1 MLKVIDVIEIGEEM
15 KMDRL
20 GRVTIP
26 ISLRKKYK
34 FAVGEKITVIPTQEG
49 ILLRKYNPD
58 VSRQINDKYCLEQ
71 EIENV
76 VKKYISKREKE
87 EREAEK
93 NG

>member
-1 MLKVIDVIEIGEEM
+1 MLKVIDVIEIGDEV
-15 KMDRL
+15 KMDML

-26 ISLRKKYK
+26 ISYRKKYK
-34 FAVGEKITVIPTQEG
+34 FDIGDKITVIPTREG
-49 ILLRKYNPD
+49 ILLRKHNPD

-76 VKKYISKREKE
+76 VKKYIGEREQE
-87 EREAEK
+87 EREAEQ

>member
-34 FAVGEKITVIPTQEG
+34 FAIGEKITVIPTQEG

-76 VKKYISKREKE
+76 VKKYIRKREQE

>member
-1 MLKVIDVIEIGEEM
+1 MLKVIDVVEIGEEM
-15 KMDRL
+15 KMDKL

-26 ISLRKKYK
+26 MSYRKKYK
-34 FAVGEKITVIPTQEG
+34 FDIGDKITVIPTREE

-58 VSRQINDKYCLEQ
+58 VSKQINDKYCLEQ

>member
-1 MLKVIDVIEIGEEM
+1 MLKVIDVIEIGDEV

-34 FAVGEKITVIPTQEG
+34 FDIGDKITVIPTREG
-49 ILLRKYNPD
+49 ILLKKYNAD
-58 VSRQINDKYCLEQ
+58 VSKEINNKYCLEQ

-76 VKKYISKREKE
+76 VKKYISKREQE

>member
-1 MLKVIDVIEIGEEM
+1 MLKVIDVIEIGDEM

-76 VKKYISKREKE
+76 VKKYISKIEQK